1 MHFSSGDFH
10 VKVINQI
17 RDEAGNWDD
26 FHGNASPLHS
36 RYLLALESAHPA
48 DMEFRYVFIYKDKL
62 LVSSAYLQLVNYSE
76 KNFSGNGS
84 IFTVPLLKLFFKL
97 KKVRLLFCGNLFSL
111 DYPCLHFQE
120 EYIAFEEVIA
130 AIQKINA
137 LEKCQL
143 LMLKEMNLPAE
154 KIHILEQNG
163 FRKYGEDMTMK
174 LDVKSSWKSFDD
186 YFNSLTKKYRKRL
199 KVIRQ
204 SKQAIS
210 LRKIRAEELDSFLP
224 RIGELFRKTAARQ
237 FLKMG
242 IIDEKYFAAMQE
254 AYGEKFYINGYFL
267 NDNLIAFASHI
278 IHSDNLEVHYIGIDY
293 AYNETYSLYFNILYD
308 GVEMAI
314 ASNMKSL
321 ELGRTA
327 REAKACV
334 GCKPSPS
341 FDYLFVSNKFT
352 NFLIGVF
359 EKLFL
364 DKMGDEWKNRNPF
377 KLAEKKE

>member
-1 MHFSSGDFH
+1 MHFSSGGFH
-10 VKVINQI
+10 VKVFHQI
-17 RDEAGNWDD
+17 GDEASNWDA
-26 FHGNASPLHS
+26 FHADDYHLQSG
-36 RYLLALESAHPA
+36 YLSALEVAQPA
-48 DMEFRYVFIYKDKL
+48 DMEFRYVFIYKDEL
-62 LVSSAYLQLVNYSE
+62 LVSCAYLQLVNYSE

-84 IFTVPLLKLFFKL
+84 TFTVPLLKLFFKI
-97 KKVRLLFCGNLFSL
+97 KKVRLLFCGNLFSV
-111 DYPCLHFQE
+111 DYPCLHFLK
-120 EYIAFEEVIA
+120 EYIPFEEVITV
-130 AIQKINA
+130 IQKINS

-143 LMLKEMNLPAE
+143 LMLKEMNLPSE
-154 KIHILEQNG
+154 KLHILEQNG
-163 FRKYGEDMTMK
+163 FRKYGEDLTMK

-186 YFNSLTKKYRKRL
+186 YFNALTKKYRKRL
-199 KVIRQ
+199 KLIRQ

-210 LRKIRAEELDSFLP
+210 FRRLKDEELDFYLP

-242 IIDEKYFAAMQE
+242 IIDEKYFTAMQK
-254 AYGEKFYINGYFL
+254 AYGEKFCVNGYFL
-267 NDNLIAFASHI
+267 NENLIAFSSHI
-278 IHSDNLEVHYIGIDY
+278 IHPDNLEVHYIGIDY
-293 AYNETYSLYFNILYD
+293 AFNEKYSLYFNILYD

-314 ASNMKSL
+314 AMNMKSL

-334 GCKPSPS
+334 GCRPSPS

-377 KLAEKKE
+377 KSAVHQK